1 MANSSCM
8 SLTDFR
14 DPRSKLVTVESPPL
28 VLSTG
33 GRSGLALA
41 ISAEAPNVVQVRGS
55 CVPCLRGGALGGT
68 RLEVCTTRTAMQRPT
83 IGTRN
88 YELASVLG

>member
-1 MANSSCM
+1 MP
-8 SLTDFR
+8 R
-14 DPRSKLVTVESPPL
+14 DPHSKLVTVESPPL

-55 CVPCLRGGALGGT
+55 GVPYLCGAWGAGGVSRSRDMQAANGHAVASYGN
-68 RLEVCTTRTAMQRPT
+68 TA
-83 IGTRN
+83 
-88 YELASVLG
+88 YELASALG